1 MYFHSIISQSI
12 LFKNDLGKSTNLK
25 KKCIFVVL
33 FLRVFLKLIIFNSVL
48 LIH

>member
-25 KKCIFVVL
+25 KKNYF
-33 FLRVFLKLIIFNSVL
+33 RSIIP
-48 LIH
+48 